1 MISYTLIIICLIIVV
16 PLYQNT
22 ELQNRSFVLFDRKI
36 DIRYMTLST
45 ILKAYYGKTDGK
57 TDSTTKR
64 NYNKQSKKAFLD
76 CLIQKQ
82 CYHATYT
89 ESVLKPL
96 KKPLIHLSLK

>member
-45 ILKAYYGKTDGK
+45 ILKAYYGKTD
-57 TDSTTKR
+57 STTKR
-64 NYNKQSKKAFLD
+64 NYNKHLKHEQKKAFID

-96 KKPLIHLSLK
+96 KKPLIHLALK